1 MRNQKKINGG
11 LRSVIPCGPNAQV
24 EKLLKEYADA
34 LKAEAHNLGQ
44 HGLSEQEFYDSGLF
58 RGAIER
64 IRGQF
69 SATMREKRQ
78 FVRHIL
84 NHLQDH
90 GFIQNWESVEQ
101 ANRYDYLV
109 SFANGKIAGIETKG
123 CLDGNNAT
131 IYERPPQAHEFILWS
146 VCTNAAGDLRKNAWS
161 GIHTRLGVEIIV
173 KEKPVDG
180 LVIWDMSCG
189 SIGRPCPKVEGAPE
203 RLTTVANFRLPPPCI
218 YVFPRT
224 IPTPRDN
231 PHPPSQRIDEVSILK
246 ALHDCFGGRDDEINY
261 VDFEVEHFGGKE
273 TRRKTRIIRGGIVQR
288 ESDMTVIKRT
298 RAS

>member
-1 MRNQKKINGG
+1 M
-11 LRSVIPCGPNAQV
+11 
-24 EKLLKEYADA
+24 
-34 LKAEAHNLGQ
+34 LKAEAHTLGN
-44 HGLSEQEFYDSGLF
+44 HALTEREFYDSGLF

-69 SATMREKRQ
+69 SATMREKRE

-84 NHLQDH
+84 NHLQDR
-90 GFIQNWESVEQ
+90 GFIKNWESVEL

-109 SFANGKIAGIETKG
+109 YFDNGRIAGIETKG

-173 KEKPVDG
+173 KGKPVDG

-189 SIGRPCPKVEGAPE
+189 SIGRPCPKLAADPN
-203 RLTTVANFRLPPPCI
+203 RATTVSHYRLPPPCV

-231 PHPPSQRIDEVSILK
+231 PHPPAQSIGEVSILK
-246 ALHDCFGGRDDEINY
+246 ALHDCFGGQHDEVNY
-261 VDFEVEHFGGKE
+261 VDFEVEHHGND
-273 TRRKTRIIRGGIVQR
+273 TRRRTIITRGGVVQVT
-288 ESDMTVIKRT
+288 SNMTVIKR
-298 RAS
+298 SSLS